1 QHDVVQ
7 AAGSQQEIFT
17 YKDKDGHAPQWT
29 NSMFGG
35 MPTYQIWYQH
45 THNIATYITPLLR
58 SLFPQPADVILLF
71 LLGSYFL
78 LSVLRIR
85 PWLAAVGAIAIS
97 FSSYNFIYIEAGHIT
112 KAYALAY
119 MAPIIGSI
127 ILTYRGN
134 RYLGGALLALFL
146 TLEIRANHVQMT
158 YYLFISLLVLCGLEL
173 YYAIRDKKIKPFSR
187 STCVQVLAAVIAVA
201 VNASVLFPTY
211 EYSKLTTR
219 GKANIVKVEEKGKSS
234 GLDRR

>member
-1 QHDVVQ
+1 
-7 AAGSQQEIFT
+7 
-17 YKDKDGHAPQWT
+17 
-29 NSMFGG
+29 
-35 MPTYQIWYQH
+35 
-45 THNIATYITPLLR
+45 
-58 SLFPQPADVILLF
+58 
-71 LLGSYFL
+71 
-78 LSVLRIR
+78 
-85 PWLAAVGAIAIS
+85 IAIS

-158 YYLFISLLVLCGLEL
+158 YYLFIALLVLCGMEL
-173 YYAIRDKKIKPFSR
+173 HYASRDTKLKPFAR
-187 STCVQVLAAVIAVA
+187 ATGVQVFAAVIAVA

-219 GKANIVKVEEKGKSS
+219 GKANIAKVEEKDKSS
-234 GLDRR
+234 GLDRSYAYDW